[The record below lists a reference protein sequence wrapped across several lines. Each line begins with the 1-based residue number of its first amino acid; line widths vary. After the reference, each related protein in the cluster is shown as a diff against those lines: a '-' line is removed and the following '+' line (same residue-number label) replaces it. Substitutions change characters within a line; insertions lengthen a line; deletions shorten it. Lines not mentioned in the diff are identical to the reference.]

1 MTTRCPKTGEPL
13 TELPEGFV
21 TYLDRGGRTEGPISS
36 TPIGWFRLWPLA
48 EVYYLNAEYQV
59 SDYAPGLLG
68 FGSDGGGEMLAFD
81 AQNQVVLVPFIGMNL
96 KEARLI
102 APSWEAFERM
112 LAL

>member
-1 MTTRCPKTGEPL
+1 MTSTRT
-13 TELPEGFV
+13 LPEGFV
-21 TYLDRGGRTEGPISS
+21 AYLARGGRREGSVSS
-36 TPIGWFRLWPLA
+36 LPFGWFRLWPLA

-59 SDYAPGLLG
+59 SDHAPGLLG

-81 AQNQVVLVPFIGMNL
+81 EQNRVVMVPFIGMDL
-96 KEARLI
+96 KQARVI